1 MSSSALPS
9 GTFGRGGIS
18 AFSKGPSKEIG
29 SAAELPLPD
38 AAAGADSSSL
48 KEIQIINIS
57 MRYASH
63 IVLTV
68 RR

>member
-1 MSSSALPS
+1 MSSPAPP
-9 GTFGRGGIS
+9 GTCGRGGIL

-38 AAAGADSSSL
+38 AAAAGADSSSL

-57 MRYASH
+57 MR
-63 IVLTV
+63 
-68 RR
+68 